1 MKEIEKILEKTNA
14 ILKGHFL
21 LTSGLHSDTYFE
33 KFRIFQYP
41 EYLEKIIKISKN
53 LLKNFQFDYVAGPEK
68 GGFFIAYE
76 IARQF
81 KKQAIY
87 LEKSEDKFIIKRN
100 FANVEKGKKI
110 LLVDD
115 VLTTGKSLSL
125 LIEDLNKDFKVEA
138 VFVIIDRSER
148 EINFNIPLI
157 YLYKKE
163 VKNYNP
169 EECPLCKN
177 NIPLIRPG
185 SKSIQT

>member
-1 MKEIEKILEKTNA
+1 MKKIEKILEKTKT

-33 KFRIFQYP
+33 KFRIYEYP
-41 EYLEKIIKISKN
+41 EYLEKIIKLSKK
-53 LLKNFQFDYVAGPEK
+53 LLKDFEFDYVIGPEK

-76 IARQF
+76 IARQL
-81 KKQAIY
+81 KKPAIY

-100 FANVEKGKKI
+100 FWNIEKGGKV

-115 VLTTGKSLSL
+115 VLTTGKSISL
-125 LIEDLNKDFKVEA
+125 IIQNLDKKFKVEA
-138 VFVIIDRSER
+138 VFVIIDRSEKK
-148 EINFNIPLI
+148 IYLDIPLI

-163 VKNYNP
+163 IKNYMP
-169 EECPLCKN
+169 SECPLCKD

-185 SKSIQT
+185 SKSI

>member
-1 MKEIEKILEKTNA
+1 MKKIEKILEKTNC

-41 EYLEKIIKISKN
+41 EYLEKIIKFSKN
-53 LLKNFQFDYVAGPEK
+53 FIKNFEFDYLAGPEK

-81 KKQAIY
+81 KKPAIY

-100 FANVEKGKKI
+100 FWNIEKGKKV

-125 LIEDLNKDFKVEA
+125 LIQNLNKEFKVEA
-138 VFVIIDRSER
+138 VFVIIDRSEKK
-148 EINFNIPLI
+148 IDFDVPLI

-163 VKNYNP
+163 IKNYTP
-169 EECPLCKN
+169 YECPLCKN

-185 SKSIQT
+185 SKSL